1 MNLPIWFILF
11 TLKATKREG
20 IFQKYEL
27 STKNG
32 LQKTVTHFVEDI
44 APLLWN
50 LLKFNEI
57 KNNYIVDYLVIK

>member
-44 APLLWN
+44 GIEPTTFRLP
-50 LLKFNEI
+50 
-57 KNNYIVDYLVIK
+57 V